1 MLKLLLLII
10 SFGFTT
16 TLFSQTIT
24 IKDKDS
30 GEPLE
35 SVSLTSEDKKVYV
48 FTNNKGQAD
57 ISDFVKI
64 NKITVQSFGYETQ
77 IVSYN
82 QLELASFQLSLVP
95 SLLAMDEIIVSANR
109 WKQHTRDI
117 PVKITSISKKDIQ
130 Y

>member
-1 MLKLLLLII
+1 MLKQLLLII

-95 SLLAMDEIIVSANR
+95 SLLAMDEII
-109 WKQHTRDI
+109 
-117 PVKITSISKKDIQ
+117 
-130 Y
+130 